1 MTVDINL
8 LCGGAALVGAASAA
22 LYARKKRWPD
32 AALAAVAGFA
42 LAALLALPATP
53 PGVQQRIVLATDRG
67 TTAAPDDAL
76 AAALAAAPSAEAI
89 EVQGQGLR
97 EAQWHDLPPRP
108 VTWTPPV
115 GPLLWLDFPRTIAL
129 GRVFTLTVRREQPQ
143 SGWRLQLLAENGLV
157 LAESKSTTA
166 ADALTVQWQ
175 PPLAENLVLQA
186 RLLDGAGKTV
196 AQGPVPLRV
205 QETIPLQVQG
215 RFGAPSFDARVL
227 NQLLI
232 DGGALVDW
240 QTTLGK
246 SLTRSEQPREAQ
258 TQAGVLIADA
268 AWLEKGGLRGALT
281 QAAQGT
287 PVLVLGGNAEDAA
300 LWQRELGLK
309 LAAQS
314 STTELE
320 DARHLVLP
328 GATLSLAPAAWNPVA
343 GSWQVL
349 ARDRDGK
356 PWLWQRDWQQG
367 RLIWLGVRDWHRHA
381 ITEPAALGHWWQQVM
396 DLAALGAP
404 QKVRWIDPEPM
415 PLPALRT
422 ETCAQ
427 GPRPGAPAQIDSA
440 SASSAAAALP
450 ATWQARADRADAVC
464 VAFWPSRPGWTTI
477 RSSDASTQIYVY
489 ALADWPAWQ
498 QALRHD
504 ATQSYAA
511 HAGRARAAGFAP
523 DAAAAPTLASDHG
536 AGHPAD
542 RPWRN
547 WPRWPFGVVF
557 AAAMLTLWWRERR

>member
-1 MTVDINL
+1 MTLDINL
-8 LCGGAALVGAASAA
+8 LCGGALLAGAASAA
-22 LYARKKRWPD
+22 LHARRKRWPD
-32 AALAAVAGFA
+32 AALAAVAGVS
-42 LAALLALPATP
+42 LAAVLALPATP
-53 PGVQQRIVLATDRG
+53 PAAQQRIVLSTDRG
-67 TTAAPDDAL
+67 ATAAPDDAL
-76 AAALAAAPSAEAI
+76 AAALAAAPAAEAI
-89 EVQGQGLR
+89 EVRGQGLR
-97 EAQWHDLPPRP
+97 EAQWRDLPPRP
-108 VTWTPPV
+108 LAWTPPDT
-115 GPLLWLDFPRTIAL
+115 PLLWLDFPRTVAL
-129 GRVFTLTVRREQPQ
+129 GRVFTLTVRREHPQ
-143 SGWRLQLLAENGLV
+143 SGWRLQLLAENGQV
-157 LAESKSTTA
+157 LAESKASAA

-175 PPLAENLVLQA
+175 PPLVENLVLQA
-186 RLLDGAGKTV
+186 RLLDGAGKTI

-205 QETIPLQVQG
+205 QEAIPLQVQG

-227 NQLLI
+227 NQLLT
-232 DGGALVDW
+232 DGGALLDW

-258 TQAGVLIADA
+258 AQAGVLIADA

-300 LWQRELGLK
+300 LWQRELGLR

-328 GATLSLAPAAWNPVA
+328 GVTLALAPAAWNP
-343 GSWQVL
+343 GPGNWQVL
-349 ARDRDGK
+349 AKDRDGK
-356 PWLWQRDWQQG
+356 PWLWQRDWQRG
-367 RLIWLGVRDWHRHA
+367 RVIWLGVRDWHRHA

-404 QKVRWIDPEPM
+404 QQIRWIDAEPM

-427 GPRPGAPAQIDSA
+427 GPRPGAPVQIDTA
-440 SASSAAAALP
+440 SASSASAALP

-464 VAFWPSRPGWTTI
+464 AAFWPSHSGWTAI
-477 RSSDASTQIYVY
+477 RSGDASTQIYVY
-489 ALADWPAWQ
+489 APTDWPAWQ
-498 QALRHD
+498 QALRRD

-511 HAGRARAAGFAP
+511 FAGPARAAGLVP
-523 DAAAAPTLASDHG
+523 DAVATPLTPGHGGGHAAQ
-536 AGHPAD
+536 

-557 AAAMLTLWWRERR
+557 AAAMLALWWRERR